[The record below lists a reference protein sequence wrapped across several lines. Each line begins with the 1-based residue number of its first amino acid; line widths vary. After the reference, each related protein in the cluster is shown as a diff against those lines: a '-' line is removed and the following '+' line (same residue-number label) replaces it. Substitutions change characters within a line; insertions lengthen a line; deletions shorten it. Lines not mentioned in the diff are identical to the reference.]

1 MQENQITLAINFMFS
16 DFLQQI
22 FVSCLKRYDEL
33 YVKINEVKLN
43 QVKFY
48 SAFFYD
54 TYGTYSC
61 TCFCNWQS
69 SHVCTKNITLSEM
82 R

>member
-54 TYGTYSC
+54 TYGTYS
-61 TCFCNWQS
+61 
-69 SHVCTKNITLSEM
+69 HVFVIG
-82 R
+82 